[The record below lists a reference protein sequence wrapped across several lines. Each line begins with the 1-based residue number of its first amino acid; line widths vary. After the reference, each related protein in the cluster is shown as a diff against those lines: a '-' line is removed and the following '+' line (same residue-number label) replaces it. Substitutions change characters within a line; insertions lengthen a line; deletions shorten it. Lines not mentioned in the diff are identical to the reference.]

1 MQCTANIGCCSQV
14 FLFLALLSG
23 PALSS
28 PIISPAALIRSLR
41 SLASNIGRR
50 NAQYQYNSGGFSDGT
65 DFGNTFVNFGVSS
78 IAPSGSYDSLACS
91 TVYEEQCNTIEEQQ
105 CQTVN
110 ENQCR

>member
-65 DFGNTFVNFGVSS
+65 DFGNKLF
-78 IAPSGSYDSLACS
+78 
-91 TVYEEQCNTIEEQQ
+91 
-105 CQTVN
+105 
-110 ENQCR
+110 